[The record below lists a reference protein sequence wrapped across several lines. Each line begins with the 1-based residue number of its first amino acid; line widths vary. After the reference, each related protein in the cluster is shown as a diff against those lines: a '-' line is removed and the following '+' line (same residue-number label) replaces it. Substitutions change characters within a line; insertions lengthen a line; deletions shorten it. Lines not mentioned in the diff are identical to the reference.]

1 MAKFC
6 VSLMSRRPN
15 VPSKNWSHIIQN
27 VHFMHLSQSTGFI
40 YKLGNKL
47 GNNSA
52 EKNLKLWSIDFARP
66 AKVTKE
72 LKTG

>member
-1 MAKFC
+1 
-6 VSLMSRRPN
+6 
-15 VPSKNWSHIIQN
+15 
-27 VHFMHLSQSTGFI
+27 MHLSQSAGFI

-52 EKNLKLWSIDFARP
+52 EKNPKLWSIDFARP